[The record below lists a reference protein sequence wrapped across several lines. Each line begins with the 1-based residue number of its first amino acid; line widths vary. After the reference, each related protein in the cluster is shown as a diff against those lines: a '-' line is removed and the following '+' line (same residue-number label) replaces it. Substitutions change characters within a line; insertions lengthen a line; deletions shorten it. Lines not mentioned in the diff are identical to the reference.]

1 MCDSVVVSNMYEL
14 ECDSCEFGS
23 TVTERW
29 RAYGS
34 ARDHESEYPSHTVFV
49 HEREGITGTR

>member
-1 MCDSVVVSNMYEL
+1 MYEL

-49 HEREGITGTR
+49 HEREGVTGTR